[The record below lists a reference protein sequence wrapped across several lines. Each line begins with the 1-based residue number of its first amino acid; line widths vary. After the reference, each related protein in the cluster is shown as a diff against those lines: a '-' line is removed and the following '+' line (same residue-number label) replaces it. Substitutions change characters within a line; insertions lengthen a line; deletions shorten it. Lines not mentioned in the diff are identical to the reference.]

1 MSSSSSPSS
10 PSPSSSLSSPS
21 SRGGGDGDLTT
32 ERLTLRPWTAGEVAD
47 VLAGR
52 RRAHWAED
60 FPAEGDGV
68 IAGVIAAQTA
78 EGPADP
84 GAHGH
89 RLIVERESG
98 AVVGSISLLW
108 PPNAGSVEFGYGVV
122 ASRRGRGYAP
132 EAARALVAHALALP
146 GVTEVHA
153 EVELANPAS
162 VRVLAKAGLHRVSSD
177 GATARYRASAP
188 DQR

>member
-1 MSSSSSPSS
+1 MSFTSAP
-10 PSPSSSLSSPS
+10 PTA
-21 SRGGGDGDLTT
+21 DLTT
-32 ERLTLRPWTAGEVAD
+32 ERLTLRPWTPGEVAD

-52 RRAHWAED
+52 RRAPWADD

-108 PPNAGSVEFGYGVV
+108 PPAEGSVEFGYGVV

-146 GVTEVHA
+146 GVTAVHA
-153 EVELANPAS
+153 EVAHTNPAS
-162 VRVLAKAGLHRVSSD
+162 VRVLEKAGLRRVSGD
-177 GATARYRASAP
+177 GETARYRVTAADP
-188 DQR
+188 R